1 MDPNTA
7 METIGAGA
15 KAATKLGEIVE
26 KVFGP
31 RWTRKQADADAYSD
45 QRKLQTIRENP
56 DMEIVYVNGQLNA
69 RERTPEALA
78 YRAGQRMLSDAIR
91 EENNIENVL
100 EAASKELP
108 QIEGVSDEPV
118 DDDWITRFFTIV
130 KDISNEEMQYVW
142 GKILA
147 GEIASP
153 NSFSLKTLDTLRN
166 ISAADA
172 QAFQRLMPF
181 VVRHGSVHFIT
192 SENEILTKY
201 GSSFSD
207 VLLLDE
213 CGLVNSSGTLSLN
226 LQVSQNEKE
235 YVLGTEC
242 LIAIQGL
249 KEETVKVSIGIHS
262 LTKAG
267 KELYQILAHSS
278 NEQYMSDFTH
288 HIFEKNKKSIKTS
301 LHKIVTLTQA
311 AEGDQFQYTA
321 TPMVSYCEEVSV

>member
-45 QRKLQTIRENP
+45 HRKLQTIRENP

-69 RERTPEALA
+69 RERSPEALA
-78 YRAGQRMLSDAIR
+78 YRASQRMLSDAIR

-166 ISAADA
+166 ISAVDA
-172 QAFQRLMPF
+172 QAFQRLMPL
-181 VVRHGSVHFIT
+181 VVHHGGVHFIS

-226 LQVSQNEKE
+226 LRVSENEKDFIF
-235 YVLGTEC
+235 GTEC

-249 KEETVKVSIGIHS
+249 KEEPVKVSIGIHS

-278 NEQYMSDFTH
+278 NEQYMGDFTQ
-288 HIFEKNKKSIKTS
+288 HIFEKNKKTVKTA
-301 LHKIVTLTQA
+301 LHQIVTLIQT

-321 TPMVSYCEEVSV
+321 TPIVSYSEDTAV

>member
-69 RERTPEALA
+69 RELSPEALA

-153 NSFSLKTLDTLRN
+153 KSFSLKTLDTLRN
-166 ISAADA
+166 MSSTDA
-172 QAFQRLMPF
+172 QAFQRLLPLI
-181 VVRHGSVHFIT
+181 VHHGGVYFIS
-192 SENEILTKY
+192 SENEILRKY

-278 NEQYMSDFTH
+278 NEQYMSDFAQQ
-288 HIFEKNKKSIKTS
+288 IFEKNKKGAKTS
-301 LHKIVTLTQA
+301 LHKIVTLIQT
-311 AEGDQFQYTA
+311 AEGDQFQYTT
-321 TPMVSYCEEVSV
+321 TPVVSYSEEAAV

>member
-15 KAATKLGEIVE
+15 KAATKLGEIIE

-45 QRKLQTIRENP
+45 QRKLQTIRQNP

-69 RERTPEALA
+69 RERSPEALA
-78 YRAGQRMLSDAIR
+78 HRAGQRMLADAIR

-100 EAASKELP
+100 EAASRELP
-108 QIEGVSDEPV
+108 QVESVSDEPV

-153 NSFSLKTLDTLRN
+153 RSFSLKTLDTLRN

-172 QAFQRLMPF
+172 QAFQRLIPLI
-181 VVRHGSVHFIT
+181 VRYGGVYFIS

-207 VLLLDE
+207 VLTLDE

-226 LQVSQNEKE
+226 FQVSKSEKDFIFGAE
-235 YVLGTEC
+235 S

-249 KEETVKVSIGIHS
+249 KEESVKVSTGIHS

-267 KELYQILAHSS
+267 KELYRILAHSS
-278 NEQYMSDFTH
+278 NEQYMSDFAQ
-288 HIFEKNKKSIKTS
+288 HIFEKNKLKVKTS
-301 LHKIVTLTQA
+301 LHKIVTLIQT

-321 TPMVSYCEEVSV
+321 TPIVSYSENHTV

>member
-1 MDPNTA
+1 
-7 METIGAGA
+7 
-15 KAATKLGEIVE
+15 
-26 KVFGP
+26 
-31 RWTRKQADADAYSD
+31 
-45 QRKLQTIRENP
+45 
-56 DMEIVYVNGQLNA
+56 
-69 RERTPEALA
+69 
-78 YRAGQRMLSDAIR
+78 
-91 EENNIENVL
+91 
-100 EAASKELP
+100 
-108 QIEGVSDEPV
+108 
-118 DDDWITRFFTIV
+118 
-130 KDISNEEMQYVW
+130 
-142 GKILA
+142 
-147 GEIASP
+147 
-153 NSFSLKTLDTLRN
+153 
-166 ISAADA
+166 
-172 QAFQRLMPF
+172 MPL

>member
-69 RERTPEALA
+69 RERSPEALA
-78 YRAGQRMLSDAIR
+78 YRAGWRMLADAIR

-108 QIEGVSDEPV
+108 KVESVSDQPV
-118 DDDWITRFFTIV
+118 DDDWITRFFAIA
-130 KDISNEEMQYVW
+130 KDISNEEMQSVW

-153 NSFSLKTLDTLRN
+153 NSFSLKTLDTLRS

-172 QAFQRLMPF
+172 QAFQRLIPLI
-181 VVRHGSVHFIT
+181 VRHGEVHFIS
-192 SENEILTKY
+192 SENEILSKY

-226 LQVSQNEKE
+226 LRVSQNEKE
-235 YVLGTEC
+235 YILGTEC

-249 KEETVKVSIGIHS
+249 NEETAKVSIGIHS

-267 KELYQILAHSS
+267 KEIYRILAHSS
-278 NEQYMSDFTH
+278 NEQYMIDFAQQ
-288 HIFEKNKKSIKTS
+288 IFEKNKKCAKTS
-301 LHKIVTLTQA
+301 LHKIVTLIQT

-321 TPMVSYCEEVSV
+321 TPIVSYSEEATD

>member
-7 METIGAGA
+7 METMGAGA

-172 QAFQRLMPF
+172 QAFQRLMPL

-192 SENEILTKY
+192 
-201 GSSFSD
+201 
-207 VLLLDE
+207 
-213 CGLVNSSGTLSLN
+213 
-226 LQVSQNEKE
+226 
-235 YVLGTEC
+235 
-242 LIAIQGL
+242 
-249 KEETVKVSIGIHS
+249 
-262 LTKAG
+262 
-267 KELYQILAHSS
+267 
-278 NEQYMSDFTH
+278 
-288 HIFEKNKKSIKTS
+288 
-301 LHKIVTLTQA
+301 
-311 AEGDQFQYTA
+311 
-321 TPMVSYCEEVSV
+321 

>member
-7 METIGAGA
+7 METFGAGA

-56 DMEIVYVNGQLNA
+56 DMEIVYVNGQFNA
-69 RERTPEALA
+69 RQRSPEALA
-78 YRAGQRMLSDAIR
+78 HRAGQRMLADAIR

-108 QIEGVSDEPV
+108 QVESVSDEPV

-153 NSFSLKTLDTLRN
+153 KSFSLKTLDTLRN
-166 ISAADA
+166 ISATDA
-172 QAFQRLMPF
+172 QVFQKLIPLI
-181 VVRHGSVHFIT
+181 VRQGEVHFIS
-192 SENEILTKY
+192 SENTLLTKY

-213 CGLVNSSGTLSLN
+213 CGLVNSSGMLSLN
-226 LQVSQNEKE
+226 LQVSENEKQFIM
-235 YVLGTEC
+235 GTEC

-249 KEETVKVSIGIHS
+249 KEETVKVRIGIHS

-267 KELYQILAHSS
+267 KELYRILAHSS
-278 NEQYMSDFTH
+278 NEQYMSDFTQQ
-288 HIFEKNKKSIKTS
+288 IFEKNKKNVKTS
-301 LHKIVTLTQA
+301 LHKIVTLIHT

-321 TPMVSYCEEVSV
+321 APIVSYSEEAAV

>member
-69 RERTPEALA
+69 RERSPEALA
-78 YRAGQRMLSDAIR
+78 YRASQRMLSDAIR

-118 DDDWITRFFTIV
+118 DDDWVTRFFTIV

-153 NSFSLKTLDTLRN
+153 KSFSLKTLDTLRN

-172 QAFQRLMPF
+172 QAFQRLIPLI
-181 VVRHGSVHFIT
+181 VRHGEVHFIS
-192 SENEILTKY
+192 SENEVLTKY

-213 CGLVNSSGTLSLN
+213 CGLINSSGTLSLN
-226 LQVSQNEKE
+226 LQVSKNEKDF
-235 YVLGTEC
+235 VFGTES

-249 KEETVKVSIGIHS
+249 KEETVKVRIGIHS

-267 KELYQILAHSS
+267 KELYRILAHSS
-278 NEQYMSDFTH
+278 NEQYMSDFTQQ
-288 HIFEKNKKSIKTS
+288 IFEKNKKNVKTS
-301 LHKIVTLTQA
+301 LHKIVTLIHT
-311 AEGDQFQYTA
+311 AEGDQFQYTT
-321 TPMVSYCEEVSV
+321 TPIVSYSEEAAI